1 MYFDLIIEN
10 NNKSAFWPYGN
21 RFGMVLNVRRS
32 EQWEGIKQERVSWHG
47 ILAFWL
53 QEAGIGTYFSMT

>member
-1 MYFDLIIEN
+1 
-10 NNKSAFWPYGN
+10 
-21 RFGMVLNVRRS
+21 MVLNARRS
-32 EQWEGIKQERVSWHG
+32 EQWEGIKQELVSWHG